1 MKNRLFIRSI
11 FRKTVLVGFFCAAS
25 ASLCVAAP
33 QAEELSDDDIIALAS
48 GDDFDMDA
56 YQAQLESIAGDD
68 YKKFQALQERFGI
81 DEHQRVEAEMAKKQ
95 RLWLIGILSLIVAL
109 IPSFAILKQVISGE
123 IKPAGTAAVMK
134 TVGVL
139 LGWGV
144 LLFAFN
150 FGWLWVLLI
159 GGTKFMGAILGLA
172 LLAFVVY
179 AAVSVNK
186 YYKKLNDNKPSK

>member
-1 MKNRLFIRSI
+1 
-11 FRKTVLVGFFCAAS
+11 
-25 ASLCVAAP
+25 
-33 QAEELSDDDIIALAS
+33 
-48 GDDFDMDA
+48 
-56 YQAQLESIAGDD
+56 
-68 YKKFQALQERFGI
+68 
-81 DEHQRVEAEMAKKQ
+81 MAKKQ
-95 RLWLIGILSLIVAL
+95 RLWLICILSLIVAL
-109 IPSFAILKQVISGE
+109 VPAFAILKQVISGE
-123 IKPAGTAAVMK
+123 IKPAGTAAVLK

-186 YYKKLNDNKPSK
+186 YYRKLNDNKPSK

>member
-1 MKNRLFIRSI
+1 MLT
-11 FRKTVLVGFFCAAS
+11 FRKILLVALWGVMVS
-25 ASLCVAAP
+25 SVCVAAP
-33 QAEELSDDDIIALAS
+33 QTEDLTDDEIIALTS
-48 GDDFDMDA
+48 NNDFDMDA

-68 YKKFQALQERFGI
+68 YKKLQALQERFGV
-81 DEHQRVEAEMAKKQ
+81 DEQRRAEAEMAKKQ
-95 RLWLIGILSLIVAL
+95 RMWLICILSLIVAL
-109 IPSFAILKQVISGE
+109 VPAFAILKQVISGE
-123 IKPAGTAAVMK
+123 IKPAGTAAVLK

>member
-1 MKNRLFIRSI
+1 MNMKRLMILTLALLSSCCMLLADNS
-11 FRKTVLVGFFCAAS
+11 TT
-25 ASLCVAAP
+25 
-33 QAEELSDDDIIALAS
+33 ELTDDSIIALVAEQE
-48 GDDFDMDA
+48 FDQDA
-56 YQAQLESIAGDD
+56 YMAQLESMAGDD
-68 YKKFQALQERFGI
+68 YKKYKAMQERFGVS
-81 DEHQRVEAEMAKKQ
+81 EQQREAAEKAKKQ
-95 RLWLIGILSLIVAL
+95 RLLLILILSLIIAL
-109 IPSFAILKQVISGE
+109 VPAFTILKQVITGE
-123 IKPAGTAAVMK
+123 IKPAGTAAILK